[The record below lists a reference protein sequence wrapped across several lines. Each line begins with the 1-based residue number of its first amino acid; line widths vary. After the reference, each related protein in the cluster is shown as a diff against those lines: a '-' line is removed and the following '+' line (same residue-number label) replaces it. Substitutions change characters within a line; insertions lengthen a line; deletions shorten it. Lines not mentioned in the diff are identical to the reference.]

1 MDGIALYLAALAA
14 PHAAPPPMPAAAR
27 QLLAA
32 VAAGDVARARATL
45 TQDVLISDERSPKPV
60 PSTLGAFLDHVRG
73 CRRTDASTDYDNSDG
88 QLRAAVTVHW
98 TCPSRGTIEAFV
110 WTVGRQ
116 VAAIT
121 FFAPTAE

>member
-1 MDGIALYLAALAA
+1 MNGIALYLAALAA
-14 PHAAPPPMPAAAR
+14 PNAAPPPMPAAAR
-27 QLLAA
+27 QLLDA
-32 VAAGDVARARATL
+32 VAAGDVARARAPL
-45 TQDVLISDERSPKPV
+45 TQDVLITDQRAPKPV
-60 PSTLGAFLDHVRG
+60 PATLKAFLDHVRG

-98 TCPSRGTIEAFV
+98 TCPARGSVEAFV
-110 WTVGRQ
+110 WTAGRQ